1 MTEKMLTRSPTKTL
15 SLEEYRNLE
24 TIAEVKHEYH
34 DGEIIEMTG
43 GSINHNSI
51 LINLIVLLK
60 LALRGTN
67 YRLQSSDLRLWI
79 PQYNRGLYPDLMLI
93 AGEPLFSDNRNDEIL
108 NPCLIIEVLSPST
121 SGYDRGDK
129 FRYYRSIPQL
139 NQYLLVSQGEILIES
154 YSKTSENNWL
164 LQEYTPARGILSLDS
179 LGISLNLVDIYEGI
193 DFNLNS

>member
-1 MTEKMLTRSPTKTL
+1 MLTSSSPKTL
-15 SLEEYRNLE
+15 RLEEYRNLE
-24 TIAEVKHEYH
+24 TSAETKHEYH

-79 PQYNRGLYPDLMLI
+79 PQYNRGLYPDLMII

-164 LQEYTPARGILSLDS
+164 LQEYTPARGIISLDS
-179 LGISLNLVDIYEGI
+179 LGISLNLADIYEGI
-193 DFNLNS
+193 DFN

>member
-1 MTEKMLTRSPTKTL
+1 MLTSSPPKTI

-79 PQYNRGLYPDLMLI
+79 PQYNRGLYPDLMII

-164 LQEYTPARGILSLDS
+164 LQEYTPARGIISLDS
-179 LGISLNLVDIYEGI
+179 LGISLNIADIYEGI

>member
-1 MTEKMLTRSPTKTL
+1 MLTSSPPETL
-15 SLEEYRNLE
+15 SLKAYRNLE
-24 TIAEVKHEYH
+24 TSAETKHEYH

-93 AGEPLFSDNRNDEIL
+93 AGEPLFNDNRNDEIL

-164 LQEYTPARGILSLDS
+164 LQEYTPARGIISLDS
-179 LGISLNLVDIYEGI
+179 LGISLNLADIYEGI
-193 DFNLNS
+193 DFN

>member
-1 MTEKMLTRSPTKTL
+1 MLTQSPPKTL
-15 SLEEYRNLE
+15 SLEAYRNLE

-79 PQYNRGLYPDLMLI
+79 PQYNRGLYPDLMII

-164 LQEYTPARGILSLDS
+164 LQEYTPARGIISLDS
-179 LGISLNLVDIYEGI
+179 LGISLNLADIYEGI

>member
-1 MTEKMLTRSPTKTL
+1 MLTSSPPKTI

-24 TIAEVKHEYH
+24 TIAEVKQEYH

-164 LQEYTPARGILSLDS
+164 LQEYTPARGILSLYS
-179 LGISLNLVDIYEGI
+179 LGISLNLADIYEGI
-193 DFNLNS
+193 DFSLNA

>member
-1 MTEKMLTRSPTKTL
+1 MLTSSPPKTI

-43 GSINHNSI
+43 VSINHNSI

-79 PQYNRGLYPDLMLI
+79 PQYNRGLYPDLMII

-164 LQEYTPARGILSLDS
+164 LQEYTPARGIISLDS
-179 LGISLNLVDIYEGI
+179 LGISLNLADIYEGI
-193 DFNLNS
+193 DFYE

>member
-1 MTEKMLTRSPTKTL
+1 MLTRSPTKTL

-24 TIAEVKHEYH
+24 TSAETKHEYH

-43 GSINHNSI
+43 GSINHNR
-51 LINLIVLLK
+51 LVRNLICLLDN
-60 LALRGTN
+60 ALRKTI
-67 YRLQSSDLRLWI
+67 YEVFPSDLRLWI
-79 PQYNRGLYPDLMLI
+79 PQYNRGLYPDLMII

-121 SGYDRGDK
+121 SSYDRGDK

-154 YSKTSENNWL
+154 YSKTSENHWL
-164 LQEYTPARGILSLDS
+164 LQEYIPARGIISLDS
-179 LGISLNLVDIYEGI
+179 LGISLNLADIYEGI

>member
-1 MTEKMLTRSPTKTL
+1 MLTSSPPKTI

-43 GSINHNSI
+43 VSINHNSI

-79 PQYNRGLYPDLMLI
+79 PQYNRGLYPDLMII

-164 LQEYTPARGILSLDS
+164 LQEYTPARGIISLDS
-179 LGISLNLVDIYEGI
+179 LGISLNLADIYEGI
-193 DFNLNS
+193 DFN

>member
-1 MTEKMLTRSPTKTL
+1 MLTSSSPKTL
-15 SLEEYRNLE
+15 RLEAYRNLE
-24 TIAEVKHEYH
+24 TSAETKHEYH

-79 PQYNRGLYPDLMLI
+79 PQYNRGLYPDLMII
-93 AGEPLFSDNRNDEIL
+93 AGEPLLSDNRNDEIL

-139 NQYLLVSQGEILIES
+139 NQYLLVSQEEILIES

-164 LQEYTPARGILSLDS
+164 LQEYTPARGIISLDS
-179 LGISLNLVDIYEGI
+179 LGISLNLADIYEGV
-193 DFNLNS
+193 DFN

>member
-1 MTEKMLTRSPTKTL
+1 MLTQSPPEIL

-24 TIAEVKHEYH
+24 TSAETKHEYH

-79 PQYNRGLYPDLMLI
+79 PQYNRGLYPDLMII

-108 NPCLIIEVLSPST
+108 NPCVIIEVLSPST

-164 LQEYTPARGILSLDS
+164 LQEYTPARGIISLDS
-179 LGISLNLVDIYEGI
+179 LGISLNLADIYEGI
-193 DFNLNS
+193 DFN

>member
-1 MTEKMLTRSPTKTL
+1 MLTQSPTKTL

-24 TIAEVKHEYH
+24 TSAETKHEYH

-43 GSINHNSI
+43 GSINHNR
-51 LINLIVLLK
+51 LVRNLIRLLDN
-60 LALRGTN
+60 ALRKTI
-67 YRLQSSDLRLWI
+67 YEVFPSDLRLWI
-79 PQYNRGLYPDLMLI
+79 PQYNRGLYPDLMII

-154 YSKTSENNWL
+154 YSKTSEKKT
-164 LQEYTPARGILSLDS
+164 Y
-179 LGISLNLVDIYEGI
+179 
-193 DFNLNS
+193 

>member
-1 MTEKMLTRSPTKTL
+1 MLTQSPPKTL

-79 PQYNRGLYPDLMLI
+79 PQYNRGLYPDLMII

-139 NQYLLVSQGEILIES
+139 NQYLLVSQEEILIES

-164 LQEYTPARGILSLDS
+164 LQEYTPARGIISLDS
-179 LGISLNLVDIYEGI
+179 LGISLNLVDIYEGV
-193 DFNLNS
+193 DFNLKS

>member
-1 MTEKMLTRSPTKTL
+1 MLTQSPPKTL

-43 GSINHNSI
+43 VSINHNSI

-79 PQYNRGLYPDLMLI
+79 PQYNRGLYPDLMII

-139 NQYLLVSQGEILIES
+139 NQYLLVSQEEILIES

-164 LQEYTPARGILSLDS
+164 LQEYTPARVIISLDS
-179 LGISLNLVDIYEGI
+179 LGISLNLADIYEGV
-193 DFNLNS
+193 DFN

>member
-1 MTEKMLTRSPTKTL
+1 MLTSSPPKTL

-79 PQYNRGLYPDLMLI
+79 PQYNRGLYPDLMII

-164 LQEYTPARGILSLDS
+164 LQEYTPARGIISLDS
-179 LGISLNLVDIYEGI
+179 LGISLNLADIYEGI
-193 DFNLNS
+193 DFSLNS

>member
-1 MTEKMLTRSPTKTL
+1 MLTQSPPKTL

-79 PQYNRGLYPDLMLI
+79 PQYNRGLYPDLMII

-108 NPCLIIEVLSPST
+108 NPCVIIEVLSPST

-164 LQEYTPARGILSLDS
+164 LQEYTPARGIISLDS
-179 LGISLNLVDIYEGI
+179 LGISLNLADIYEGI
-193 DFNLNS
+193 DFN

>member
-1 MTEKMLTRSPTKTL
+1 MLTSSPPKTL
-15 SLEEYRNLE
+15 SLEAYRNLE

-79 PQYNRGLYPDLMLI
+79 PQYNRGLYPDLMII

-108 NPCLIIEVLSPST
+108 NPCVIIEVLSSST
-121 SGYDRGDK
+121 SSYDRGDK

-164 LQEYTPARGILSLDS
+164 LQEYTPARGIISLDS
-179 LGISLNLVDIYEGI
+179 LGIGLNLADIYEGI
-193 DFNLNS
+193 DFN

>member
-1 MTEKMLTRSPTKTL
+1 MLTSSSPKTL
-15 SLEEYRNLE
+15 RLEAYRNLE
-24 TIAEVKHEYH
+24 TSAETKHEYH

-79 PQYNRGLYPDLMLI
+79 PQYNRGLYPDLMII
-93 AGEPLFSDNRNDEIL
+93 AGEPLLSDNRNDEIL
-108 NPCLIIEVLSPST
+108 NPCLIIEVLSPCT

-154 YSKTSENNWL
+154 YSKTSDNNWL
-164 LQEYTPARGILSLDS
+164 LQEYTPARGIISLDS
-179 LGISLNLVDIYEGI
+179 LGISLNLADIYEGV
-193 DFNLNS
+193 DFN

>member
-1 MTEKMLTRSPTKTL
+1 MLTQSPPEIL

-24 TIAEVKHEYH
+24 TSAETKHEYH

-79 PQYNRGLYPDLMLI
+79 PQYNRGLYPDLMII

-154 YSKTSENNWL
+154 YSKTSENHWL
-164 LQEYTPARGILSLDS
+164 LQEYIPARGIISLDS
-179 LGISLNLVDIYEGI
+179 LGISLNLADIYEGI

>member
-1 MTEKMLTRSPTKTL
+1 MLTSSPPKTL

-24 TIAEVKHEYH
+24 TITEVKHEYH
-34 DGEIIEMTG
+34 DGEIIQMTG

-164 LQEYTPARGILSLDS
+164 LQEYTPARGIISLDS
-179 LGISLNLVDIYEGI
+179 LGISLNLADIYEGI

>member
-1 MTEKMLTRSPTKTL
+1 MLTQSPPEIL

-24 TIAEVKHEYH
+24 TSAETKHEYH

-79 PQYNRGLYPDLMLI
+79 PQYNRGLYPDLMII

-164 LQEYTPARGILSLDS
+164 LQEYTPARGIISLDS
-179 LGISLNLVDIYEGI
+179 LGISLNLVDIYEGV

>member
-1 MTEKMLTRSPTKTL
+1 VTEKMLTRSPTKTL

-24 TIAEVKHEYH
+24 TRAETKQEYH

-43 GSINHNSI
+43 GSINHNR
-51 LINLIVLLK
+51 LVRNLIRLLDN
-60 LALRGTN
+60 ALRKTI
-67 YRLQSSDLRLWI
+67 YEVFPSDLRLWI
-79 PQYNRGLYPDLMLI
+79 PQYNRGLYPDLMII

-121 SGYDRGDK
+121 SSYDRGDK

-154 YSKTSENNWL
+154 YSKTSENHWL
-164 LQEYTPARGILSLDS
+164 LQEYIPARGIISLDS
-179 LGISLNLVDIYEGI
+179 LGISLNLADIYEGI

>member
-1 MTEKMLTRSPTKTL
+1 MLTSSPPETL
-15 SLEEYRNLE
+15 SLEAYRNLE
-24 TIAEVKHEYH
+24 TSAETKHEYH

-79 PQYNRGLYPDLMLI
+79 PQYNRGLYPDLMII
-93 AGEPLFSDNRNDEIL
+93 AGEPLLSDNRNDEIL
-108 NPCLIIEVLSPST
+108 NPCVIIEVLSPST

-164 LQEYTPARGILSLDS
+164 LQEYTPARGIISLDS
-179 LGISLNLVDIYEGI
+179 LGISLNLADIYEGI
-193 DFNLNS
+193 DFN

>member
-1 MTEKMLTRSPTKTL
+1 MLTSSPPKTL

-24 TIAEVKHEYH
+24 TSAETKHEYH

-79 PQYNRGLYPDLMLI
+79 PQYNRGLYPDLMII

-154 YSKTSENNWL
+154 YRKTSENNWL
-164 LQEYTPARGILSLDS
+164 LQEYTPGRGIISLDS
-179 LGISLNLVDIYEGI
+179 LEISLNLADIYEGI
-193 DFNLNS
+193 NFSLNS

>member
-1 MTEKMLTRSPTKTL
+1 MLTQSPPKTL

-79 PQYNRGLYPDLMLI
+79 PQYNRGLYPDLMII

-164 LQEYTPARGILSLDS
+164 LQEYTQARGIISLDS
-179 LGISLNLVDIYEGI
+179 LGISLNLADIYEGV
-193 DFNLNS
+193 DFN

>member
-1 MTEKMLTRSPTKTL
+1 MLTQSPPEIL

-24 TIAEVKHEYH
+24 TSAETKHEYH

-93 AGEPLFSDNRNDEIL
+93 AGEPLLSDNRNDEIL

-164 LQEYTPARGILSLDS
+164 LQEYTPARGIISLDS
-179 LGISLNLVDIYEGI
+179 LGISLNLADIYEGI

>member
-1 MTEKMLTRSPTKTL
+1 MLTSSSPKTL
-15 SLEEYRNLE
+15 RLEEYRNLE
-24 TIAEVKHEYH
+24 TSAETKHEYH

-79 PQYNRGLYPDLMLI
+79 PQYNRGLYPDLMII
-93 AGEPLFSDNRNDEIL
+93 AGEPLLSDNRNDEIL

-139 NQYLLVSQGEILIES
+139 NQYLLVSQEEILIES

-164 LQEYTPARGILSLDS
+164 LQEYTPARGIISLDS
-179 LGISLNLVDIYEGI
+179 LGISLNLVDIYEGV
-193 DFNLNS
+193 DFN

>member
-1 MTEKMLTRSPTKTL
+1 MLTRSPTKTL

-43 GSINHNSI
+43 GSINHNR
-51 LINLIVLLK
+51 LVRNLIRLLDN
-60 LALRGTN
+60 ALRKTI
-67 YRLQSSDLRLWI
+67 YEVFPSDLRLWI
-79 PQYNRGLYPDLMLI
+79 PQYNRGLYPDLMII

-164 LQEYTPARGILSLDS
+164 LQEYTPARGILSLYS

>member
-1 MTEKMLTRSPTKTL
+1 MLTSSSPKTL
-15 SLEEYRNLE
+15 RLEEYRNLE
-24 TIAEVKHEYH
+24 TSAETKHEYH

-79 PQYNRGLYPDLMLI
+79 PQYNRGLYPDLMII

-108 NPCLIIEVLSPST
+108 NPCLIIEVLSPYSCRYK
-121 SGYDRGDK
+121 SNKPLRMESMEGYSSQK
-129 FRYYRSIPQL
+129 FI
-139 NQYLLVSQGEILIES
+139 
-154 YSKTSENNWL
+154 
-164 LQEYTPARGILSLDS
+164 
-179 LGISLNLVDIYEGI
+179 
-193 DFNLNS
+193 

>member
-1 MTEKMLTRSPTKTL
+1 MLTQSPPKTL

-139 NQYLLVSQGEILIES
+139 NHYLLVSQGEILIES

-179 LGISLNLVDIYEGI
+179 LGISLNLADIYEGI
-193 DFNLNS
+193 DFYE

>member
-1 MTEKMLTRSPTKTL
+1 MTEKMLTRSPTKTR

-43 GSINHNSI
+43 GSINHNR
-51 LINLIVLLK
+51 LVRNLIRLLDN
-60 LALRGTN
+60 ALRKTI
-67 YRLQSSDLRLWI
+67 YEVFPSDLRLWI
-79 PQYNRGLYPDLMLI
+79 PQYNRGLYPDLMII

-139 NQYLLVSQGEILIES
+139 NQYLLVSQEEILIES

-164 LQEYTPARGILSLDS
+164 LQEYTPARGIISLDS
-179 LGISLNLVDIYEGI
+179 LGISLNLVDIYEGV
-193 DFNLNS
+193 DFNLKS

>member
-1 MTEKMLTRSPTKTL
+1 MLTSSPPKTL

-79 PQYNRGLYPDLMLI
+79 PQYNRGLYPDLMII

-108 NPCLIIEVLSPST
+108 NPCVIIEVLSPSS

-164 LQEYTPARGILSLDS
+164 LQEYTPARGIISLDS
-179 LGISLNLVDIYEGI
+179 LGISLNLADIYEGV
-193 DFNLNS
+193 DFN

>member
-1 MTEKMLTRSPTKTL
+1 MLTSSPPKTL

-24 TIAEVKHEYH
+24 TRAETKHEYH
-34 DGEIIEMTG
+34 NGEIIEMTG

-51 LINLIVLLK
+51 LINLIFLLK
-60 LALRGTN
+60 LALRRTN

-108 NPCLIIEVLSPST
+108 NPCVIIEVLSPST

-164 LQEYTPARGILSLDS
+164 LQEYTPARGIISLDS
-179 LGISLNLVDIYEGI
+179 LGISLNLADIYEGI
-193 DFNLNS
+193 DFSLNA

>member
-1 MTEKMLTRSPTKTL
+1 MLTQSPPKTL

-79 PQYNRGLYPDLMLI
+79 PQYNRGLYPDLMII

-108 NPCLIIEVLSPST
+108 NPCVIIEVLSPST

-164 LQEYTPARGILSLDS
+164 LQEYTQARGIISLDS
-179 LGISLNLVDIYEGI
+179 LGISLNLADIYEGV
-193 DFNLNS
+193 DFNLKS

>member
-1 MTEKMLTRSPTKTL
+1 MLTQSPPKTI

-43 GSINHNSI
+43 VSINHNSI

-79 PQYNRGLYPDLMLI
+79 PQYNRGLYPDLMII

-164 LQEYTPARGILSLDS
+164 LQEYTPARGIISLDS
-179 LGISLNLVDIYEGI
+179 LGISLNLADIYEGI
-193 DFNLNS
+193 DFN

>member
-1 MTEKMLTRSPTKTL
+1 MLTRSPTKTL
-15 SLEEYRNLE
+15 SLEEYRSLE
-24 TIAEVKHEYH
+24 TRAETKHEYH

-43 GSINHNSI
+43 GSINHNR
-51 LINLIVLLK
+51 LVRNLIRLLDN
-60 LALRGTN
+60 ALRKTI
-67 YRLQSSDLRLWI
+67 YEVFPSDLRLWI

-108 NPCLIIEVLSPST
+108 NPCVIIEVLSPST

-154 YSKTSENNWL
+154 YRKTSDNNWL
-164 LQEYTPARGILSLDS
+164 LQEYTPAREILSLDS

-193 DFNLNS
+193 DFSLNS

>member
-1 MTEKMLTRSPTKTL
+1 MLTSSPPKTI

-164 LQEYTPARGILSLDS
+164 LQEYTPARGIISLDS
-179 LGISLNLVDIYEGI
+179 LGISLNLADIYEGI
-193 DFNLNS
+193 DFN

>member
-1 MTEKMLTRSPTKTL
+1 VTEKMLTRSPTKTL

-43 GSINHNSI
+43 GSINHNR
-51 LINLIVLLK
+51 LVRNLIRLLDN
-60 LALRGTN
+60 ALRKTI
-67 YRLQSSDLRLWI
+67 YEVFPSDLRLWI
-79 PQYNRGLYPDLMLI
+79 PQYNRGLYPDLILI

-154 YSKTSENNWL
+154 YSKTSDNNWL
-164 LQEYTPARGILSLDS
+164 LQEYTPARGILSLYS

>member
-1 MTEKMLTRSPTKTL
+1 MLTQSPPKTL

-43 GSINHNSI
+43 VSINHNSI

-79 PQYNRGLYPDLMLI
+79 PQYNRGLYPDLMII

-164 LQEYTPARGILSLDS
+164 LQEYTPARGIISLDS
-179 LGISLNLVDIYEGI
+179 LGISLNLADIYEGI
-193 DFNLNS
+193 DFN

>member
-1 MTEKMLTRSPTKTL
+1 MLTSSPPKTI

-79 PQYNRGLYPDLMLI
+79 PQYNRGLYPDLMII

-164 LQEYTPARGILSLDS
+164 LQEYTPARGIISLDS
-179 LGISLNLVDIYEGI
+179 LGISLNLADIYEGI
-193 DFNLNS
+193 DFN